1 MSNPFT
7 DAINTIV
14 SPIRTAITAIKNAFS
29 SLWNVI
35 TGFFRSCG
43 RAFSTVGRAISGWA
57 GSVVRNAESLFHT
70 IAYFFTTYLPK
81 AISHTVDTITSWVS
95 GLFHTVS
102 SFTQHLF
109 NTVVSWA
116 RNELASIGRTI
127 SGIWTSITGEISK
140 IWNTLSHVADLV
152 FRYLGD
158 AGRLAEWAVSSI
170 YDALVKFVRD
180 HAKAIGGEIW
190 NARSTIYDWFV
201 HLMEDFLSS
210 IL

>member
-14 SPIRTAITAIKNAFS
+14 SPIRTAINAIKGAFS
-29 SLWNVI
+29 AMWNTI
-35 TGFFRSCG
+35 TGFFRSLG
-43 RAFSTVGRAISGWA
+43 RVFSSLGREISGWA
-57 GSVVRNAESLFHT
+57 GSVVRNAEALFHT
-70 IAYFFTTYLPK
+70 IGYFFTTYLPN

-95 GLFHTVS
+95 GLIHNVS
-102 SFTQHLF
+102 SFVSHLF
-109 NTVVSWA
+109 NTVVSWVG
-116 RNELASIGRTI
+116 NELSSIGHTI

-140 IWNTLSHVADLV
+140 IWATLSRVADLV

-170 YDALVKFVRD
+170 YDALVKFVKE
-180 HAKAIGGEIW
+180 HASAIGTEIW
-190 NARSTIYDWFV
+190 NARGTIYDWFV
-201 HLMEDFLSS
+201 HLMEDFLST